1 MFCFVAPSEGTLA
14 DTHAPEKKKSG
25 CKRYPRLSTKVLS
38 RLAVPRPRGP
48 LTDGGVGGGVGCE
61 EEARLKWTG
70 SFSCCFVPG
79 FYFLGILQS
88 PTIGTS
94 RAPRADKDGPSLLSV
109 GFSRLLP
116 VPTRRTLEGAG
127 GRPEADWD
135 AGVVSGLP
143 SALPT
148 EKQTRRET
156 RPPSPGGPDGK
167 RNFSSADGSVLPS
180 ANRGACGNIWKAE
193 RTGC

>member
-1 MFCFVAPSEGTLA
+1 M
-14 DTHAPEKKKSG
+14 
-25 CKRYPRLSTKVLS
+25 R
-38 RLAVPRPRGP
+38 
-48 LTDGGVGGGVGCE
+48 GGGQAQVDRVIFLLLCPW
-61 EEARLKWTG
+61 LL
-70 SFSCCFVPG
+70 FPG
-79 FYFLGILQS
+79 NPAES
-88 PTIGTS
+88 HNWDKPS
-94 RAPRADKDGPSLLSV
+94 APPPPPRADKDGPSLLSA

-143 SALPT
+143 SVLPT

-156 RPPSPGGPDGK
+156 RPPSPDRPDGK